1 MASFFADGGCFNYL
15 LCRVYQHGLGRFAK
29 KRTDFYSRHCRSH
42 RLASPVGAS
51 QELILFFLLTIE
63 RLGEVEEGQR
73 LEMQLAYLVLAAFE
87 GSLILRPMVCLDY
100 FWEISYDL
108 NRWEVDLDGAID
120 YHKPLFIHHSRR
132 VKAMFDKFTNRAK
145 QVIKLAKKEAQ
156 RLNHNYLGTEHV
168 LLGLLK
174 LGQGVAVNVLRNL
187 KIDFDTV
194 GGEVE
199 KLVGYGPEI
208 QVYGDPALT
217 GKVKKVFEYAN
228 EEAANLNHNYVG
240 TEHLLLGL
248 LRQTDGV
255 AAQVLENLNVN
266 LKEVRKEVLK
276 ELETFNL
283 QLPPLGSS
291 AGSTGSG
298 DPVGP
303 TGKAP
308 SSSKPFEKGTNGNDK
323 MPALKAY
330 GYDLTENCREGRMDP
345 VIGRKE
351 EIEQVILILCRRR
364 KNNPVLIGEAGVG
377 KTAIVEGLAQAI
389 VKGEVPDNL
398 RNKKLITLD
407 LALMIAGTK
416 YRGQFEER
424 IKAVM
429 DEIKKHGNIL
439 LFIDELHT
447 IVGAGAAEGAIDA
460 SNILKPALSRGE
472 IQCIGATTIDEYRKH
487 IEKDAAL
494 ERRFQKVLVQPPSVK
509 DTIEILTGL
518 KVKYEEHHKCIY
530 TASAIE
536 AAAELS
542 DRYIPVRF
550 LPDKAIDLIDE
561 AGAKMRIAM
570 SSQPQDISQVETQIE
585 EMRMAKE
592 QAISKQEYETAAKL
606 RDREKQLREQLQQIK
621 TEWEINKEEHE
632 VVVTYEDV
640 AQVIAKQTGIPISRL
655 TEGEVQKVLH
665 LEEHLKKEIIGQD
678 EALQAICRAIRRS
691 QADIKDPNRPIGAFL
706 FLGPTGVGKT
716 LLAKLL
722 AKEMFG
728 GEEAL
733 IQQDM
738 SEYMEKFAVS
748 RMTGSPPG
756 YVGHEEG
763 GQLTELVRQRP
774 YSVVL
779 FDEIEK
785 AHPDVMGL
793 LLQILEE
800 GRLTDSFGRKINF
813 RNTIVIMTSN
823 VGSDLIKQNSEIGFG
838 AKGGMPDMENVRNEC
853 TKRVNKQFTPELRN
867 RLDGIVIFNMLTREM
882 LGRIVQLKVNEL
894 QQRLTRRSVQLELDE
909 KAIAFL
915 AEKGSE
921 EWELGARPI
930 RRVVEQYLEEPLS
943 TKLLANPQ
951 QGASI
956 AISSDGQQLLFEE
969 KQTFALA
976 NTEASSS
983 RTARTA
989 KRS

>member
-1 MASFFADGGCFNYL
+1 
-15 LCRVYQHGLGRFAK
+15 
-29 KRTDFYSRHCRSH
+29 
-42 RLASPVGAS
+42 
-51 QELILFFLLTIE
+51 
-63 RLGEVEEGQR
+63 
-73 LEMQLAYLVLAAFE
+73 
-87 GSLILRPMVCLDY
+87 
-100 FWEISYDL
+100 
-108 NRWEVDLDGAID
+108 
-120 YHKPLFIHHSRR
+120 
-132 VKAMFDKFTNRAK
+132 MFDKFTNRAK

-187 KIDFDTV
+187 NIDFETV
-194 GGEVE
+194 RSEVE

-248 LRQTDGV
+248 LKQTDGV

-283 QLPPLGSS
+283 QLPPISGGSIGPTPTQS
-291 AGSTGSG
+291 AGQ
-298 DPVGP
+298 
-303 TGKAP
+303 GK
-308 SSSKPFEKGTNGNDK
+308 SSFEKGQPIGASNDK

-330 GYDLTENCREGRMDP
+330 GHDLTEMCREGKMDP
-345 VIGRKE
+345 VIGRKD
-351 EIEQVILILCRRR
+351 EIERLILILCRRR
-364 KNNPVLIGEAGVG
+364 KNNPVLVGEAGVG

-389 VKGEVPDNL
+389 VKGNVPDAL
-398 RNKKLITLD
+398 RKKKLITLD

-429 DEIKKHGNIL
+429 DEIKKNGNIL

-472 IQCIGATTIDEYRKH
+472 LQCIGATTIDEYRKH

-494 ERRFQKVLVQPPSVK
+494 ERRFQKIMIAPPSV
-509 DTIEILTGL
+509 DETIEILYGL
-518 KVKYEEHHKCIY
+518 KPEYEKHHKVIF
-530 TASAIE
+530 TPQAIQ
-536 AAAELS
+536 AAAILA
-542 DRYIPVRF
+542 DRYIHGRF

-570 SSQPQDISQVETQIE
+570 MNQPQDITKFEAEIE
-585 EMRMAKE
+585 ETRLAKE
-592 QAISKQEYETAAKL
+592 ESISKQEYEKAAKL
-606 RDREKQLREQLQQIK
+606 RDKEKTLREQLQQIRA
-621 TEWEINKEEHE
+621 EWEINKEEHE
-632 VVVTYEDV
+632 VIVEDEDV
-640 AQVIAKQTGIPISRL
+640 ASVIARQTGIPLNRL
-655 TEGEVQKVLH
+655 TEGELQKVLKM
-665 LEEHLKKEIIGQD
+665 EEILKGGIIGQED
-678 EALQAICRAIRRS
+678 AIRTVCRAIRRS
-691 QADIKDPNRPIGAFL
+691 RADIKDPNRPIGAFL

-716 LLAKLL
+716 LLARLL
-722 AKEMFG
+722 AINMFG
-728 GEEAL
+728 GEDAL
-733 IQQDM
+733 IQVDM

-763 GQLTELVRQRP
+763 GQLTEQVRQRP

-785 AHPDVMGL
+785 AHPDVMDL

-800 GRLTDSFGRKINF
+800 GRLTDSFGRKIDF
-813 RNTIVIMTSN
+813 RNTIIIMTSN
-823 VGSDLIKQNSEIGFG
+823 LGADLIRRGTEIGFG
-838 AKGGMPDMENVRNEC
+838 AAPEGSLDYAHIKEKIESEVK
-853 TKRVNKQFTPELRN
+853 KRFKPEFLN
-867 RLDGIVIFNMLTREM
+867 RLNDIVIFHPLNKDNLLHVISLEIGKLQKRLVNREVY
-882 LGRIVQLKVNEL
+882 I
-894 QQRLTRRSVQLELDE
+894 ELDE
-909 KAIAFL
+909 EAKNFLVEKGFQPEMGARPLRRTIEQFLEDPL
-915 AEKGSE
+915 AEKLLMEPNEG
-921 EWELGARPI
+921 
-930 RRVVEQYLEEPLS
+930 RRCRVTVKDGE
-943 TKLLANPQ
+943 
-951 QGASI
+951 I
-956 AISSDGQQLLFEE
+956 AIIDEEIFPLHKLPGQKE
-969 KQTFALA
+969 KAAGAT
-976 NTEASSS
+976 
-983 RTARTA
+983 RP
-989 KRS
+989 

>member
-1 MASFFADGGCFNYL
+1 
-15 LCRVYQHGLGRFAK
+15 
-29 KRTDFYSRHCRSH
+29 
-42 RLASPVGAS
+42 
-51 QELILFFLLTIE
+51 
-63 RLGEVEEGQR
+63 
-73 LEMQLAYLVLAAFE
+73 
-87 GSLILRPMVCLDY
+87 
-100 FWEISYDL
+100 
-108 NRWEVDLDGAID
+108 
-120 YHKPLFIHHSRR
+120 
-132 VKAMFDKFTNRAK
+132 MFDKFTNRAK

-187 KIDFDTV
+187 NIDFETV
-194 GGEVE
+194 RSEVE

-217 GKVKKVFEYAN
+217 GKVKKVFEFAN

-283 QLPPLGSS
+283 QLPPITGAGPGQSPSQSS
-291 AGSTGSG
+291 GGTQ
-298 DPVGP
+298 
-303 TGKAP
+303 
-308 SSSKPFEKGTNGNDK
+308 KPYEKSATNGSNDK

-330 GYDLTENCREGRMDP
+330 GHDLTEMCREGKMDP

-351 EIEQVILILCRRR
+351 EIERLILILCRRR
-364 KNNPVLIGEAGVG
+364 KNNPVLVGEAGVG

-389 VKGEVPDNL
+389 VRGDVPDTL
-398 RNKKLITLD
+398 RKKKLITLD

-429 DEIKKHGNIL
+429 DEIKKNGNVL

-472 IQCIGATTIDEYRKH
+472 LQCIGATTIDEYRKH

-494 ERRFQKVLVQPPSVK
+494 ERRFQKILIAPPSVEE
-509 DTIEILTGL
+509 TIEILIGL
-518 KVKYEEHHKCIY
+518 KPEYEKHHKVIF
-530 TASAIE
+530 TNEAIH
-536 AAAELS
+536 AAAILS
-542 DRYIPVRF
+542 DRYIHGRF

-561 AGAKMRIAM
+561 AGAKMRISM
-570 SSQPQDISQVETQIE
+570 MNQPQDISKYETEIE
-585 EMRMAKE
+585 DVRIAKE
-592 QAISKQEYETAAKL
+592 ESISKQEYEKAAKL
-606 RDREKQLREQLQQIK
+606 RDKEKTLREQLQQIRA
-621 TEWEINKEEHE
+621 EWEINKEEHE
-632 VVVTYEDV
+632 VIVEDEDV
-640 AQVIAKQTGIPISRL
+640 ATVIAKQTGIPLNRL
-655 TEGEVQKVLH
+655 TEGELQKVLKM
-665 LEEHLKKEIIGQD
+665 EEILRESIIGQED
-678 EALQAICRAIRRS
+678 AIKTVSRAIRRS
-691 QADIKDPNRPIGAFL
+691 RADIKDPNRPIGAFL

-716 LLAKLL
+716 LLARLL
-722 AKEMFG
+722 AINLFG
-728 GEEAL
+728 GEDAL
-733 IQQDM
+733 IQVDM

-763 GQLTELVRQRP
+763 GQLTEQVRQRP

-785 AHPDVMGL
+785 AHPDVMDL

-800 GRLTDSFGRKINF
+800 GRLTDSFGRRIDF
-813 RNTIVIMTSN
+813 RNTIIIMTSN
-823 VGSDLIKQNSEIGFG
+823 LGADLIKKSTEIGFG
-838 AKGGMPDMENVRNEC
+838 ASESTLDYDRIKEKIESEVK
-853 TKRVNKQFTPELRN
+853 KRFKPEFLN
-867 RLDGIVIFNMLTREM
+867 RLNDVVIFHPLNREHLLHVISLELKKLQKRLNKREM
-882 LGRIVQLKVNEL
+882 HI
-894 QQRLTRRSVQLELDE
+894 TLDE
-909 KAIAFL
+909 AAKNFL
-915 AEKGSE
+915 VEKGFQPE
-921 EWELGARPI
+921 MGARPL
-930 RRVVEQYLEEPLS
+930 RRVVEQYLEDPLAE
-943 TKLLANPQ
+943 KMLMNPNE
-951 QGASI
+951 GRECLVTVK
-956 AISSDGQQLLFEE
+956 DGQIDIIDQKIYPIIMKDKKSKDKGKEKEE
-969 KQTFALA
+969 SDEGDEEPKEKEPSHKKQK
-976 NTEASSS
+976 
-983 RTARTA
+983 A
-989 KRS
+989 KG

>member
-1 MASFFADGGCFNYL
+1 
-15 LCRVYQHGLGRFAK
+15 
-29 KRTDFYSRHCRSH
+29 
-42 RLASPVGAS
+42 
-51 QELILFFLLTIE
+51 
-63 RLGEVEEGQR
+63 
-73 LEMQLAYLVLAAFE
+73 
-87 GSLILRPMVCLDY
+87 
-100 FWEISYDL
+100 
-108 NRWEVDLDGAID
+108 
-120 YHKPLFIHHSRR
+120 
-132 VKAMFDKFTNRAK
+132 MFDKFTNRAK

-187 KIDFDTV
+187 NIDFETV
-194 GGEVE
+194 RSEVE

-248 LRQTDGV
+248 LRQPDGV

-283 QLPPLGSS
+283 QLPPISGSN
-291 AGSTGSG
+291 
-298 DPVGP
+298 VGP
-303 TGKAP
+303 TPGQSPGQPKP
-308 SSSKPFEKGTNGNDK
+308 PFEKGSATGGTTNDK

-330 GYDLTENCREGRMDP
+330 GHDLTEMCREGKMDP

-351 EIEQVILILCRRR
+351 EIERLILILCRRR
-364 KNNPVLIGEAGVG
+364 KNNPVLVGEAGVG

-389 VKGEVPDNL
+389 VKGNVPDPL
-398 RNKKLITLD
+398 RKKKLITLD

-429 DEIKKHGNIL
+429 DEIKKNGNVL

-472 IQCIGATTIDEYRKH
+472 LQCIGATTIDEYRKH

-494 ERRFQKVLVQPPSVK
+494 ERRFQKIMIAPPSVEE
-509 DTIEILTGL
+509 TIEILNGL
-518 KVKYEEHHKCIY
+518 KPEYEKHHKVIF
-530 TASAIE
+530 TQQAIHSAAIL
-536 AAAELS
+536 A
-542 DRYIPVRF
+542 DRYIHGRF

-561 AGAKMRIAM
+561 AGAKMRISM
-570 SSQPQDISQVETQIE
+570 MNQPQDISKFEIEIE
-585 EMRMAKE
+585 ETRLAKE
-592 QAISKQEYETAAKL
+592 ESISKQEYEKAAKL
-606 RDREKQLREQLQQIK
+606 RDREKTLREQLQQIRA
-621 TEWEINKEEHE
+621 EWEINKEEHE
-632 VVVTYEDV
+632 VIVEDEDV
-640 AQVIAKQTGIPISRL
+640 ASVIAKQTGIPLNRL
-655 TEGEVQKVLH
+655 TEGELQKVLKM
-665 LEEHLKKEIIGQD
+665 EDILKENIIGQED
-678 EALQAICRAIRRS
+678 AIKTVCRAIRRS
-691 QADIKDPNRPIGAFL
+691 RADIKDPNRPIGAFL

-716 LLAKLL
+716 LLARLL
-722 AKEMFG
+722 AINMFG
-728 GEEAL
+728 GEDAL
-733 IQQDM
+733 IQVDM

-763 GQLTELVRQRP
+763 GQLTEQVRQRP

-785 AHPDVMGL
+785 AHPDVMDL

-800 GRLTDSFGRKINF
+800 GRLTDSFGRKIDF

-823 VGSDLIKQNSEIGFG
+823 LGADLIKKSTEIGFG
-838 AKGGMPDMENVRNEC
+838 VASEGSLDYDHIKEKIESEVK
-853 TKRVNKQFTPELRN
+853 KRFKPEFLN
-867 RLDGIVIFNMLTREM
+867 RLNDIVIFHPLNREN
-882 LGRIVQLKVNEL
+882 LL
-894 QQRLTRRSVQLELDE
+894 QVISLEIIKLQKRLVRREVYISLDDAAKKLLVEKGFQVEMGARPLRRTIEQFLEDP
-909 KAIAFL
+909 L
-915 AEKGSE
+915 AEKMLMNPNEG
-921 EWELGARPI
+921 
-930 RRVVEQYLEEPLS
+930 RRCRVTVQNGEVVIIDDEVFPLH
-943 TKLLANPQ
+943 KQPDQKEKVVN
-951 QGASI
+951 
-956 AISSDGQQLLFEE
+956 SSKG
-969 KQTFALA
+969 
-976 NTEASSS
+976 
-983 RTARTA
+983 
-989 KRS
+989 

>member
-1 MASFFADGGCFNYL
+1 
-15 LCRVYQHGLGRFAK
+15 
-29 KRTDFYSRHCRSH
+29 
-42 RLASPVGAS
+42 
-51 QELILFFLLTIE
+51 
-63 RLGEVEEGQR
+63 
-73 LEMQLAYLVLAAFE
+73 
-87 GSLILRPMVCLDY
+87 
-100 FWEISYDL
+100 
-108 NRWEVDLDGAID
+108 
-120 YHKPLFIHHSRR
+120 
-132 VKAMFDKFTNRAK
+132 MFDKFTNRAK

-187 KIDFDTV
+187 NIDFETV
-194 GGEVE
+194 RSEVE

-283 QLPPLGSS
+283 QLPPLG
-291 AGSTGSG
+291 
-298 DPVGP
+298 GP
-303 TGKAP
+303 TTPPPGISPAQSGAGAQGK
-308 SSSKPFEKGTNGNDK
+308 SYEKTNAGGTDK

-330 GYDLTENCREGRMDP
+330 GHDLTEMCREGKMDP

-351 EIEQVILILCRRR
+351 EVERLILILCRRR
-364 KNNPVLIGEAGVG
+364 KNNPVLVGEAGVG

-398 RNKKLITLD
+398 RKKKLITLD

-429 DEIKKHGNIL
+429 DEIKKNGNVL

-494 ERRFQKVLVQPPSVK
+494 ERRFQKIMVQPPNVEE
-509 DTIEILTGL
+509 TIEILNGL
-518 KVKYEEHHKCIY
+518 KAKYEEHHKCIY
-530 TASAIE
+530 TPQALH
-536 AAAELS
+536 AAAVLS
-542 DRYIPVRF
+542 DRYIPGRF
-550 LPDKAIDLIDE
+550 LPDKAIDLLDE

-570 SSQPQDISQVETQIE
+570 MNQPQDISKFESEIE
-585 EMRMAKE
+585 EIRLAKE
-592 QAISKQEYETAAKL
+592 EAIGKQEYEKAAKL
-606 RDREKQLREQLQQIK
+606 RDKEKNLREQLQQIRA
-621 TEWEINKEEHE
+621 EWEVNKEEHE
-632 VVVTYEDV
+632 VIVEDEDV
-640 AQVIAKQTGIPISRL
+640 ANVIARQTGIPLNRL
-655 TEGEVQKVLH
+655 TEGETQKVLKM
-665 LEEHLKKEIIGQD
+665 EEILKGSIVGQD
-678 EALQAICRAIRRS
+678 EALKTVSRAIRRS
-691 QADIKDPNRPIGAFL
+691 RADIKDPNRPIGAFL

-716 LLAKLL
+716 LLARLL
-722 AKEMFG
+722 AINLFG
-728 GEEAL
+728 GEDAL
-733 IQQDM
+733 IQVDM

-763 GQLTELVRQRP
+763 GQLTEQVRQRP

-785 AHPDVMGL
+785 AHPDVMDL

-800 GRLTDSFGRKINF
+800 GRLTDSFGRKVDF

-823 VGSDLIKQNSEIGFG
+823 LGADLIKKSTEVGFRATEGSMDYNHIKEKIEG
-838 AKGGMPDMENVRNEC
+838 AVK
-853 TKRVNKQFTPELRN
+853 KQFKPEFLN
-867 RLDGIVIFNMLTREM
+867 RLNDMVIFHPLNRES
-882 LGRIVQLKVNEL
+882 LLHVIELEVKKVQDRLK
-894 QQRLTRRSVQLELDE
+894 RREVYIILDD
-909 KAIAFL
+909 KAKNFLVDKGFQPEMGARPLRRTIEQYVEDPL
-915 AEKGSE
+915 AEKLLMYPDEGRRCLVTVE
-921 EWELGARPI
+921 EDH
-930 RRVVEQYLEEPLS
+930 
-943 TKLLANPQ
+943 LAFIDQEVFPQ
-951 QGASI
+951 HKK
-956 AISSDGQQLLFEE
+956 E
-969 KQTFALA
+969 KQ
-976 NTEASSS
+976 
-983 RTARTA
+983 
-989 KRS
+989 KV